1 MRFYTVSS
9 FDKHLS
15 ETLSLQSQELSL
27 LSFVALD
34 PFEKSF
40 LREKALFQIKKKFSD
55 LKTVVLDLS
64 EVTLQELNQE
74 VSSCD
79 LFFSRKL
86 YIFKHLDKASKQ
98 ILDGITE
105 LTTQRG
111 VDFAIFESS
120 EGKVEEKFYEKV
132 KKQLVTLDLSRE
144 KPWERKERIFL
155 WLDQLAHKRK
165 KNIHKEVLEFLY
177 EKCQKEFSLMFQEIE
192 KLICFIDPATAV
204 TLKDVQKICL
214 TQTEVNNWNLTE
226 GLVWDAGN
234 ILSDAASKEVDGQE
248 FFSLLGQIRYHLQLG
263 MKLKKALVSE
273 GDLQKISSLFPAVN
287 QKSLTK
293 YLQAIPKTSLEF
305 FTTSLTTLFEYELK
319 GKSSNIDHTILWTS
333 LICQLTK
340 NR

>member
-15 ETLSLQSQELSL
+15 ETLSLPSQQLSL
-27 LSFVALD
+27 LSFVAID
-34 PFEKSF
+34 SFEKSF
-40 LREKALFQIKKKFSD
+40 LRERAVLKIKKKFSD
-55 LKTVVLDLS
+55 LQVLVLDLS
-64 EVTLQELNQE
+64 ELTLQELNQE
-74 VSSCD
+74 LSSCD
-79 LFFSRKL
+79 LFISRKL

-98 ILDGITE
+98 LLDGMTE
-105 LTTQRG
+105 LITQRG

-132 KKQLVTLDLSRE
+132 KKHLVTFDLSRE
-144 KPWERKERIFL
+144 KPWERKERVFL

-165 KNIHKEVLEFLY
+165 KVIHREVLEFLY

-192 KLICFIDPATAV
+192 KLICFVDPAPSV
-204 TLKDVQKICL
+204 TLKDAEKICL
-214 TQTEVNNWNLTE
+214 TQTEINNWNLTE
-226 GLVWDAGN
+226 GLVWDWDN
-234 ILSDAASKEVDGQE
+234 ILADAASKEVDAQE

-263 MKLKKALVSE
+263 IKLKKAVLSE

-287 QKSLTK
+287 QKSLSK
-293 YLQAIPKTSLEF
+293 YLEAIPKISLEF
-305 FTTSLTTLFEYELK
+305 FTRSLITLFEYELK